1 METKKLYMT
10 PAMEVTKLSATNAIL
25 ENSSTTVKAKSQIQN
40 ATWDEE

>member
-1 METKKLYMT
+1 METKKPYMT

-25 ENSSTTVKAKSQIQN
+25 DSSTTVEAKSQIQN